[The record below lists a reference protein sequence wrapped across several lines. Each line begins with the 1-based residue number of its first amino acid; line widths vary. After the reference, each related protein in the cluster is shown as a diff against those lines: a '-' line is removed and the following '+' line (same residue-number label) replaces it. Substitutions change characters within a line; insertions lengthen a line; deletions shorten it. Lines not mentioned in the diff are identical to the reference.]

1 MDGRLGECDSLLVCQ
16 LVDTDCTNDVWC
28 YKGGRGG
35 RCLGGACDTG
45 AGDASCEV
53 IGNVTFKQLVTSGEA
68 QEIHVLTPVGVR
80 VGTDASQSVLEPRG
94 ESLDQAPSVLFELF
108 ANPECAA
115 ALATAQFVVA
125 SNTSSAIAVELRV
138 SPHLTFVNISL
149 GERGACRKAD
159 SFNSETDDFS
169 QAYQDAYCHVG
180 CDGSSGNG
188 ATSLSSTLALA
199 SAATAIVA
207 SRHTGIVVSLAAA
220 AVLGDCGV
228 LAQTDTT
235 SPTTAEAT
243 TVPPPSVPCSAFVRV
258 RWLSNKRSQ
267 CLPPVANVY
276 SREQRSGIPLAP
288 VVSRC
293 KVGRPFVVNKSMVL
307 SAPTGTTDDA
317 RAARWVS
324 QGLGEHASVASFAA
338 FCDQPQSLEKL
349 AEAAFREGCIAETLS
364 VFDAARQVDE
374 NDVADDE
381 ERNVL
386 IGIVRDEARHS
397 ALAWRTVAWATG
409 TAQSAALNKRL
420 KQIAIEESAR
430 CVAHNRDVFERL
442 ILPLAT
448 KLIGTSD
455 WERVVES
462 EDVDVE
468 IDPSR
473 TLTESTSEAILATF

>member
-53 IGNVTFKQLVTSGEA
+53 IGNVTFKQMVTSGEA

-338 FCDQPQSLEKL
+338 FSLQLMINGAPFSLLAGAAKANADEVRHAEQSFALASRFAGHAITAEPFPRHAISSMQPQSLEKL

-386 IGIVRDEARHS
+386 IGIVRDERVIRRWRGARLHGRP
-397 ALAWRTVAWATG
+397 ALR
-409 TAQSAALNKRL
+409 R
-420 KQIAIEESAR
+420 AR
-430 CVAHNRDVFERL
+430 R
-442 ILPLAT
+442 
-448 KLIGTSD
+448 
-455 WERVVES
+455 
-462 EDVDVE
+462 
-468 IDPSR
+468 
-473 TLTESTSEAILATF
+473 